1 MDLTISEQKK
11 DGPTTTDRPITT
23 AFNIIATNIT
33 IKSTITTAFT
43 TTTTTT
49 STGFATTTK

>member
-11 DGPTTTDRPITT
+11 DGPTTTNRPITT
-23 AFNIIATNIT
+23 AFNIIAANIT
-33 IKSTITTAFT
+33 TKSTIITAFT